1 MESGIWR
8 ADPRDGIKRS
18 SHQAAPLDTIEGWK
32 GPIWYISHLV
42 APNPHSSS
50 TPVRI
55 VWNSSQEFKGM
66 SLNNLL
72 HKGPD
77 VLNQIRGVL
86 LRFRSRLYAALGDV
100 KKMYNSVWLKDEEV
114 HLHRFLWRDNPDD
127 EIGVFAVVRVNIG
140 DKPASC
146 IAQVAMRETANLPQ
160 FASMVAERRILTE
173 DCYVDDILTSHND
186 LQTLIKMTKGVEEI
200 LKAGGFSLKP
210 CVLTGQSGRSEK
222 PTDPN
227 NVGSTEPK
235 TLILPNQ
242 MRDEENKALGV
253 GYEPESDK
261 LLVLT
266 SVNF

>member
-1 MESGIWR
+1 M
-8 ADPRDGIKRS
+8 
-18 SHQAAPLDTIEGWK
+18 
-32 GPIWYISHLV
+32 
-42 APNPHSSS
+42 
-50 TPVRI
+50 
-55 VWNSSQEFKGM
+55 
-66 SLNNLL
+66 
-72 HKGPD
+72 
-77 VLNQIRGVL
+77 
-86 LRFRSRLYAALGDV
+86 
-100 KKMYNSVWLKDEEV
+100 LKDEEV

-127 EIGVFAVVRVNIG
+127 EIGVFAVVRVNID
-140 DKPASC
+140 DKPYGC

-160 FASMVAERRILTE
+160 FAVVAERWILTE
-173 DCYVDDILTSHND
+173 DYYVDDVLTSHND
-186 LQTLIKMTKGVEEI
+186 LQTLIKMTKGVEDT

-210 CVLTGQSGRSEK
+210 WVLTGQSGRGEK